1 MAATD
6 KIAQLRAVPIFATL
20 HEDALWLLAESA
32 SDFDA
37 AAGPGAHPAQPARQ
51 RPADPH
57 RRAPATVELG
67 TQTIECGAGECIGE
81 LSLLVDD
88 LVHTAR
94 VRATTDV
101 RGFAISRAD
110 FDRLI
115 DSDSRIALAMLRG
128 VAIRLVATD
137 RLLTTKR

>member
-1 MAATD
+1 MADQD
-6 KIAQLRAVPIFATL
+6 KIARLREVPIFTTL
-20 HEDALWLLAESA
+20 HEDALWHLAESA

-37 AAGPGAHPAQPARQ
+37 AAGQVLIQ
-51 RPADPH
+51 RNQAGNGLLILTEG
-57 RRAPATVELG
+57 RATVELG

-81 LSLLVDD
+81 LSLLVDG

-101 RGFAISRAD
+101 RGFAINRAD

-115 DSDSRIALAMLRG
+115 DSDARIALAMLRA
-128 VAIRLVATD
+128 VARRLVATD
-137 RLLTTKR
+137 QLLTTSR

>member
-20 HEDALWLLAESA
+20 HDDALWLLAESA

-37 AAGPGAHPAQPARQ
+37 AAGQVLIQPNQPGNGLLILTEGQ
-51 RPADPH
+51 
-57 RRAPATVELG
+57 ATVELG
-67 TQTIECGAGECIGE
+67 TQTIDCGAGECIGE
-81 LSLLVDD
+81 LSLLVDG

-94 VRATTDV
+94 VRAATAV
-101 RGFAISRAD
+101 RGFAINRAD

-115 DSDSRIALAMLRG
+115 ESDARIALAMLRG
-128 VAIRLVATD
+128 VALRLVATD
-137 RLLTTKR
+137 RLLTTSR

>member
-1 MAATD
+1 MPPRARCSSSPTSPAT
-6 KIAQLRAVPIFATL
+6 ACSSSPT
-20 HEDALWLLAESA
+20 
-32 SDFDA
+32 
-37 AAGPGAHPAQPARQ
+37 GT
-51 RPADPH
+51 
-57 RRAPATVELG
+57 ATVELG

-128 VAIRLVATD
+128 VAMRLVATD

>member
-1 MAATD
+1 MPPD
-6 KIAQLRAVPIFATL
+6 KMAQLRDVPIFAAL
-20 HEDALWLLAESA
+20 HEDALWSLAECA
-32 SDFDA
+32 NDFDA
-37 AAGPGAHPAQPARQ
+37 AAGQVLIQPNEPGNGMLILTAGHAS
-51 RPADPH
+51 
-57 RRAPATVELG
+57 VEFG
-67 TQTIECGAGECIGE
+67 TRTIDCGAGECIGE

-115 DSDSRIALAMLRG
+115 DSDPRIALAMLR
-128 VAIRLVATD
+128 ALAMRLVATD
-137 RLLTTKR
+137 QLLTTSR

>member
-1 MAATD
+1 MAQPD
-6 KIAQLRAVPIFATL
+6 KSAQLRAVPIFATL
-20 HEDALWLLAESA
+20 HEDALWSLAECA
-32 SDFDA
+32 NDFDA
-37 AAGPGAHPAQPARQ
+37 AAGQVLIQPNQPGNGLLILTAG
-51 RPADPH
+51 
-57 RRAPATVELG
+57 RASVELG

-101 RGFAISRAD
+101 RGFAINRAD

-115 DSDSRIALAMLRG
+115 ESDSRIALAMLR
-128 VAIRLVATD
+128 ALALRLVATD